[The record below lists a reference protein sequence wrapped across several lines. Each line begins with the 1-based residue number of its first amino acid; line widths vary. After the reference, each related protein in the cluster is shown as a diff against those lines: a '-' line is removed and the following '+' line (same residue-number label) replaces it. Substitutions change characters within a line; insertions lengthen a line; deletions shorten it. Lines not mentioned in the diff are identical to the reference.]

1 MNEKEFEDKQKFEGK
16 YLEITK
22 YQRPV
27 LNGFLNGDSDLEMVT
42 RLGGTPANIRQHI
55 KKICELFGVG
65 NSNGE
70 SLRYRNDLVELFIK
84 YKPELVADSWKQKLS
99 AQKLPPQ
106 PAINYPSGAV
116 PLDSGLYIE
125 RQSIDANIKKY
136 ITEPR
141 ALIRVL
147 APSKFGKTS
156 LCFRIKAYAQEQGY
170 RAVYIN
176 LKQSFDRE
184 NLSTFESF
192 LQHFCNLINEEIDL
206 SFDNDWDDNYSPSI
220 NFNHYIEK
228 ILKQAETPLILIF
241 DGVESVY
248 TADAVN
254 QNFFQ
259 MMRGW
264 HDKGADPQKQ
274 LRKIRQLIVYSSEN
288 YGKLDYARS
297 PFNVGILFEL
307 TEFTESNVLELAKKY
322 GLNWERERVPEL
334 MSLVAGHPYLVNLA
348 LYHFA
353 SNQEF
358 TLDELLNIN
367 ETQDHLHRLAAR
379 LERDTELKLAVQ
391 RLINSPNGLVLRED
405 KLKYILYST
414 GVIKEDN
421 SRFKIR
427 CKLYDQYFHNYFSLD
442 SEQ

>member
-1 MNEKEFEDKQKFEGK
+1 MNGQEFEDK

-65 NSNGE
+65 NSDGE
-70 SLRYRNDLVELFIK
+70 SLRYRNDLVELFIE

-116 PLDSGLYIE
+116 PLDNGLYIE
-125 RQSIDANIKKY
+125 RESIDANIKKY

-156 LCFRIKAYAQEQGY
+156 LCFRIKAYAQKQGY

-184 NLSTFESF
+184 HLSSFESF
-192 LQHFCNLINEEIDL
+192 LQHFCNLINEEINL
-206 SFDNDWDDNYSPSI
+206 SFDNDWDDNYGSSI
-220 NFNHYIEK
+220 NFNRYIEK

-259 MMRGW
+259 MMRRW
-264 HDKGADPQKQ
+264 HDKEVDPQKQ
-274 LRKIRQLIVYSSEN
+274 QQWRKIRQLIVYSSEN
-288 YGKLDYARS
+288 YGQLDYTQS
-297 PFNVGILFEL
+297 PFNVGRICEL
-307 TEFTESNVLELAKKY
+307 TEFTESNVIELAKKY
-322 GLNWERERVPEL
+322 GLNWERERGSEL

-358 TLDELLNIN
+358 TLNELVNIN
-367 ETQDHLHRLAAR
+367 ETQDHLRSLADR
-379 LERDTELKLAVQ
+379 LERYAELKLAVQ
-391 RLINSPNGLVLRED
+391 RLIDSPTGLVLRED
-405 KLKYILYST
+405 KLKHILYSM
-414 GVIKEDN
+414 GVVKQEN
-421 SRFKIR
+421 YRFKIR